1 MYQKYC
7 NSSPKT
13 KTKMLQKCKV
23 YKYFQIVL
31 SYPTYIILEC
41 SLKYWVVGIR
51 FQLYVQILNIASFP
65 VCRLTVTFTITN
77 SENFLYCDVIS
88 AKLCRNIR
96 YIVYGRFIVRSQIWI
111 TICVVVGLSFTRL
124 FFDNNLNISR
134 NFKDMNISKFRIY
147 LVLI

>member
-96 YIVYGRFIVRSQIWI
+96 FQWLCRIVRSQIWI
-111 TICVVVGLSFTRL
+111 TIWVVYGLFFICL

-134 NFKDMNISKFRIY
+134 NFKDMNIWKFILY